1 MQNIGAGKKII
12 KSTLQLEMTDYD
24 VKLKFYCSD
33 YFNCLCSY
41 NFVCLLWFHLF
52 HQVTAVVIYNCPT
65 TKSLG
70 LSLSKFHQK
79 ATFDPEDDLI
89 GDLSQGDIIDEAVV
103 VRVQKK
109 TSVIVQLNQKTKGI
123 IYVSKNMILKAYL

>member
-1 MQNIGAGKKII
+1 MPLIFILAII
-12 KSTLQLEMTDYD
+12 FSICAYTILFL
-24 VKLKFYCSD
+24 
-33 YFNCLCSY
+33 
-41 NFVCLLWFHLF
+41 FVMFWFHLF

-123 IYVSKNMILKAYL
+123 IYVSIYGSLFVIYIKLSTCIPTSFLL